1 MERAE
6 KNVYMMVKQEHEV
19 RYTDTLGREI
29 TLYGELCVPEREG
42 RGPAVIL
49 CHGFNGH
56 YTDFPAECARWGGA
70 GYVCFAFDFCGAQ
83 SGGKS
88 TGRTAEDY
96 TPMTMVEDVK
106 AAFRD
111 IAALPTVDPARI
123 FLFGGSQGG
132 LVVSLAAADEEL
144 RDRVAGLAMYFPA
157 FSIPENWRSAQEQ
170 HTPLMGYSIGEAYI
184 RSVQE
189 LDPYALI
196 PAYPG
201 DVCIVAGDR
210 DMLVTGKTVE
220 RGVRAYGE
228 GRVALTIIPGAG
240 HGFIGEALNMAVE
253 KVLDF
258 LEVHS

>member
-1 MERAE
+1 MERAK
-6 KNVYMMVKQEHEV
+6 KNVYMTVKQEHEV
-19 RYTDTLGREI
+19 RYIDTLGREI

-42 RGPAVIL
+42 RSPAVIL

-56 YTDFPAECARWGGA
+56 YTDFLAECARWGRA
-70 GYVCFAFDFCGAQ
+70 GYVCYAFDFCGAQ
-83 SGGKS
+83 SGGRS

-96 TPMTMVEDVK
+96 TPLTMVEDVK

-111 IAALPTVDPARI
+111 IAALPCVDPARI
-123 FLFGGSQGG
+123 FLFGGSHGG

-157 FSIPENWRSAQEQ
+157 FSIPENWHDARSRQ
-170 HTPLMGYSIGEAYI
+170 TPLMGYSIGEAYI

-210 DMLVTGKTVE
+210 DPLVTGKTVE

-228 GRVALTIIPGAG
+228 GRVALTILPGAG
-240 HGFIGEALNMAVE
+240 HGFIGEALNTAVE